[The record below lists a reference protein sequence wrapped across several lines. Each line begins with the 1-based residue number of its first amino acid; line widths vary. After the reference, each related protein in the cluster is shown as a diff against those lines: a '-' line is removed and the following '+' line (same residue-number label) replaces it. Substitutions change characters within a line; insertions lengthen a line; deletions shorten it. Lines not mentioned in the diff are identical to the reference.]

1 MKQTWRWFGPSDAI
15 SIGEIRQTGATGIV
29 SALHHVPTGE
39 VWSVEHI
46 KERQQQIEQ
55 PGGVPS
61 GLTWDVVE
69 SVPVSEAIKSQTGP
83 VRQHLEMYK
92 ESLRNL
98 AECGIHTVCYNFM
111 PVLDWT
117 RTDLSHPLPHGGHA
131 MRFDL
136 LDFVMF
142 DCFILCR
149 QRAEQDYSGVI
160 IEAARARFADLGD
173 GDRLKLS
180 NNIVAGLPGANDNWS
195 LEDVKRNLDAYVG
208 VTPETLR
215 SNLVD
220 FLSEVVPT
228 AEDLGARL
236 CCHPDDPPFPLLGL
250 PRVMSSQSDYA
261 TVLDAVDSP
270 ANGATLCTGSLGV
283 AEDFDPVSFIAQHG
297 HRIHFVHLRNTVRD
311 GSSDRN
317 RHSFSESEHLAG
329 DTDMVATIRA
339 LMVEETRRRNQGRS
353 DYEIPMRPD
362 HGHALLNDLTRPSQP
377 GYPLIGRM
385 RGLAEL
391 RGVMHGCTLISPGS
405 DANIRG
411 I

>member
-15 SIGEIRQTGATGIV
+15 SIGEIRQTGASGIV
-29 SALHHVPTGE
+29 SALHHIPTGE
-39 VWSVEHI
+39 AWSVEHI

-83 VRQHLEMYK
+83 MRQHIEAYK
-92 ESLRNL
+92 TSLRNL

-117 RTDLSHPLPHGGHA
+117 RTDLSHQLPNGGHA

-136 LDFVMF
+136 VDFVVF

-149 QRAEQDYSGVI
+149 KGAEQDYSAETV
-160 IEAARARFADLGD
+160 ETAQARFADLGD

-195 LEDVKRNLDAYVG
+195 LEDVNRNLDAYVD
-208 VTPETLR
+208 VTPEMLR

-228 AEDLGARL
+228 AEDLGIRL
-236 CCHPDDPPFPLLGL
+236 CCHPDDPPFSLLGL
-250 PRVMSSQSDYA
+250 PRVMSTQRDYA

-283 AEDFDPVSFIAQHG
+283 AKDFDPVSFVTQLG

-311 GSSDRN
+311 GPSDNN

-339 LMVEETRRRNQGRS
+339 LVAEEKRRRDQGRS
-353 DYEIPMRPD
+353 DHEIPMRPD
-362 HGHALLNDLTRPSQP
+362 HGHALLSDLTRPSQP

-391 RGVMHGCTLISPGS
+391 RGVIHGCI
-405 DANIRG
+405 
-411 I
+411 

>member
-15 SIGEIRQTGATGIV
+15 SIGEIKQTGATGIV
-29 SALHHVPTGE
+29 SALHHIPTGE
-39 VWSVEHI
+39 AWSVEHI
-46 KERQQQIEQ
+46 KERQRQIEQ

-61 GLTWDVVE
+61 ALTWDVVE

-83 VRQHLEMYK
+83 VRQHIEAYK
-92 ESLRNL
+92 TSLRNL
-98 AECGIHTVCYNFM
+98 AECGIQTVCYNFM

-117 RTDLSHPLPHGGHA
+117 RTDLSYPLPHGGNA

-136 LDFVMF
+136 VDFAVF

-149 QRAEQDYSGVI
+149 KGAERDYSAEN
-160 IEAARARFADLGD
+160 IEAAQARFADLGD
-173 GDRLKLS
+173 GDRRNLL

-195 LEDVKRNLDAYVG
+195 LEDVKRHLGTYVG
-208 VTPETLR
+208 MTSEMLR

-228 AEDLGARL
+228 AEDLGIQL

-261 TVLDAVDSP
+261 AVLDAVDSP

-283 AEDFDPVSFIAQHG
+283 DTKFNPVSFIAQLG
-297 HRIHFVHLRNTVRD
+297 HRIHFVHLRNTVRE
-311 GSSDRN
+311 GASDSN
-317 RHSFSESEHLAG
+317 RHSFYESEHLAG

-339 LMVEETRRRNQGRS
+339 LLAEEQRRRNQGRP
-353 DYEIPMRPD
+353 DDEIPMRPD
-362 HGHALLNDLTRPSQP
+362 HGHALLSDLTRPSQP

-391 RGVMHGCTLISPGS
+391 RGVIHGCI
-405 DANIRG
+405 
-411 I
+411 